1 MQYKDLVK
9 KINTEDLDN
18 FNYLL
23 KYKYKKS
30 KDENINEKILKDL
43 ELSKSYPIQYIV
55 GNVDFYGYNFV
66 VNENVLIPRF
76 ETEELVENTIKL
88 IKNRFKDKVSVLDL
102 CTGSGCIGI
111 TLKIEL
117 PNLKVTLSGISKEAL
132 EIAKINKQDLDID
145 IIESDILTNI
155 NNKFD
160 VIISNPPYISKD
172 EKIMDIVKNNEPN
185 IALYADNNGLYFY
198 EEILKN
204 CKNNLNDKFLIAF
217 EIGEKQATDIKII
230 ANKYLDNIDII
241 VKKDLQ
247 GRDRMLFIVNK

>member
-88 IKNRFKDKVSVLDL
+88 IKNRFNDKVSVLDL

-111 TLKIEL
+111 TLKREL
-117 PNLKVTLSGISKEAL
+117 PNLKVTLSDISKEAL

-172 EKIMDIVKNNEPN
+172 EKIMDIVKNNEPI

-217 EIGEKQATDIKII
+217 EIGEKQATDIKNI
-230 ANKYLDNIDII
+230 ANKYLGNIDII